1 MPRGWPSASRRRV
14 SGAFRSS
21 IRLVSDA
28 DSKPLGAPVGRS
40 FRNLGYQTFQVAR
53 TFVVAAE
60 TGSLFLECL
69 DIDSA
74 GPLTEMTWP
83 VWRSPRQSEIS
94 SRRSDDARA
103 ARRYRRCATVR
114 EGRVSRFAHHSRRDA
129 VAWARAHPR
138 PRSTSEEDPA
148 APARAHQRPAP
159 AHRCRSGASPSWSFA
174 QIERGPAGVNEVDGL
189 ARQLAAKI
197 TARDSTIH
205 ELATRFRH
213 RLERALEVPI
223 ESLICTVRSCC

>member
-1 MPRGWPSASRRRV
+1 MQVPEPFCRAGTEISHFAYDARRLARLSSCPVVDHLLSRRRV

-83 VWRSPRQSEIS
+83 VWRSPRQSGIS
-94 SRRSDDARA
+94 SRSSDDACA
-103 ARRYRRCATVR
+103 STAR
-114 EGRVSRFAHHSRRDA
+114 S
-129 VAWARAHPR
+129 
-138 PRSTSEEDPA
+138 
-148 APARAHQRPAP
+148 APTE
-159 AHRCRSGASPSWSFA
+159 
-174 QIERGPAGVNEVDGL
+174 ERGRKEARLRRGL
-189 ARQLAAKI
+189 
-197 TARDSTIH
+197 
-205 ELATRFRH
+205 
-213 RLERALEVPI
+213 
-223 ESLICTVRSCC
+223 